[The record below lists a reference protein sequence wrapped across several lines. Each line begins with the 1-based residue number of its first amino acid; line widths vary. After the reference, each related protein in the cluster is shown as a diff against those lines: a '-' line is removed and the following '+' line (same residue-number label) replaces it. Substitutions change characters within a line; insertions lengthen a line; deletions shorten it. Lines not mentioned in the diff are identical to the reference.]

1 MKQVASL
8 SIFIF
13 LCCTHILYAQE
24 KINRKEVVRRHV
36 VTVSKPDTLS
46 SLTVGNGGFAFTTD
60 ITGLQTFPEYYQR
73 GVPLGTQSE
82 WGWHSFPNTE
92 NYKAEETWRYY
103 GLNGRKIPYSVQLKE
118 PARNKEAVEYFRKNT
133 HRLQLANIGLDIYK
147 KDGSLIRITDL
158 SNCEQVLDIWTG
170 EITSAFIADGE
181 KVQVSTCA
189 HQGKDVIAAKITS
202 NLLSQGR
209 LKIKLKFPFP
219 TAQFSDAG
227 VNYTSPEKH
236 SSTLISNKKNN
247 AIIEH
252 RLDTTT
258 YFLNATWSG
267 KATATEKA
275 KHYFVIDPA
284 QTDTTFEFSVL
295 FTKNKASKNTDTFD
309 AVRKNSATEWEK
321 FWLSGGAVDFKG
333 STDPRANE
341 LERRIVL
348 SQYLT
353 RVQCAGHFPPQ
364 ETGLTYNSW
373 YGKPHLE
380 MYWWHAAHYALW
392 NRTELLEKSLNW
404 YFTAYKGALDIAKRQ
419 GYKGARWQKMTD
431 NAGNESPSSIGA
443 LLIWQQPH
451 LIYLAELVYKN
462 KKDSKVLDK
471 YKELVFATAD
481 FMASFATYNTE
492 TKRYDLGKGLIP
504 AQECFNA
511 VDTYNPTYELAYW
524 NWALTTAQQWR
535 IRLGLERNKEWD
547 NVLNNLAPLPQNHG
561 VYLAAESVPDCYA
574 ADSKYLID
582 HPAVLAALSTLP
594 PSNGLDTAAMHRTFN
609 WVDKIWNWE
618 HTWGWDFPL
627 VAMTATRLNLPNE
640 AIDALFKNVT
650 TNTYLP
656 NGHNYQDERLTI
668 YLPGNGGLL
677 SAIALMCAGYEDCK
691 ITGPGF
697 PKDGTWHVKWENL
710 SKMP

>member
-1 MKQVASL
+1 MKQLFLLYFSILFCLNL
-8 SIFIF
+8 S
-13 LCCTHILYAQE
+13 AQE
-24 KINRKEVVRRHV
+24 KINRKEVVQRH
-36 VTVSKPDTLS
+36 TVIVKKPDTLS
-46 SLTVGNGGFAFTTD
+46 SLTVGNGEFAFTAD
-60 ITGLQTFPEYYQR
+60 ITGLQTFPLEYKN

-92 NYKAEETWRYY
+92 NFKLEETFRYY
-103 GLNGRKIPYSVQLKE
+103 ELDGKKIPYSVQVKE
-118 PARNKEAVEYFRKNT
+118 PKRNKDAVEYFRKNT

-147 KDGSLIRITDL
+147 KDGTLISIPDL
-158 SNCEQVLDIWTG
+158 KDCEQSLDLWTG
-170 EITSAFIADGE
+170 QITSTFKIEGE
-181 KVQVSTCA
+181 EIKVVTYG
-189 HQGKDVIAAKITS
+189 HQQKDMIAAKITS
-202 NLLSQGR
+202 RLLQEGR
-209 LKIKLKFPFP
+209 IKINIKFPFP
-219 TAQFSDAG
+219 TAEFSDMG
-227 VNYTSPEKH
+227 TNYLQAEKH
-236 SSTLISNKKNN
+236 TSKIISVKKNSGLLN
-247 AIIEH
+247 H
-252 RLDTTT
+252 TLDTTS
-258 YFLNATWSG
+258 YFLNASWTNE
-267 KATATEKA
+267 AVLAEKS
-275 KHYFVIDPA
+275 KHYFTISPDK
-284 QTDTTFEFSVL
+284 TSESFEFSVL
-295 FTKNKASKNTDTFD
+295 FTSQKKSENKETFSS
-309 AVRKNSATEWEK
+309 VKINSENQWEK
-321 FWLSGGAVDFKG
+321 FWLSGGAIDFKG
-333 STDPRANE
+333 STDKRANE
-341 LERRIVL
+341 LERRVIL

-353 RVQCAGHFPPQ
+353 KVQCAGHCPPQ

-380 MYWWHAAHYALW
+380 MYWWHAAHFALW
-392 NRTELLEKSLNW
+392 DRTELLEKSLNW

-481 FMASFATYNTE
+481 FMASFPTYDKE
-492 TKRYDLGKGLIP
+492 KKRYNLGKGLIP

-524 NWALTTAQQWR
+524 NWALNTAQQWR
-535 IRLGLERNKEWD
+535 ERSGLPRKKEWD
-547 NVLNNLAPLPQNHG
+547 DVLKDLAPLPQNHG

-582 HPAVLAALSTLP
+582 HPAVLAALSTIP

-609 WVDKIWNWE
+609 WVDKVWTWE

-627 VAMTATRLNLPNE
+627 VAMTAVRLNSPKQAL
-640 AIDALFKNVT
+640 DALFRDVQ

-668 YLPGNGGLL
+668 YLPGNGGIL
-677 SAIALMCAGYEDCK
+677 SAIALMCAGSENSK
-691 ITGPGF
+691 IENPGF
-697 PKDGTWHVKWENL
+697 PKDGTWKVKWENL
-710 SKMP
+710 NKMP